1 MGERIKTPETSF
13 EYRDRSAMFIL
24 LVASTD
30 SQETLETVHH
40 LTQATV
46 SRGHRV
52 VVFFNSQS
60 TRLLGSDR
68 DSPHLPALSELG
80 VRLLACRTS
89 VLETGLAPKVP
100 LMNGVEMSS
109 LGELVDLMADAERV
123 LFLG

>member
-1 MGERIKTPETSF
+1 
-13 EYRDRSAMFIL
+13 MFIL
-24 LVASTD
+24 LVVSTD
-30 SQETLETVHH
+30 SPETLETVHR

-52 VVFFNSQS
+52 VVFFNSQT

-89 VLETGLAPKVP
+89 ALETGLAPKVA
-100 LMNGVEMSS
+100 LMNGAEMSS

-123 LFLG
+123 LFLE

>member
-1 MGERIKTPETSF
+1 
-13 EYRDRSAMFIL
+13 MFIL

-30 SQETLETVHH
+30 SQETLETVHR

-60 TRLLGSDR
+60 TRLLGSNR
-68 DSPHLPALSELG
+68 GSPYLPALSELG

-89 VLETGLAPKVP
+89 ALETGLARKGPC
-100 LMNGVEMSS
+100 
-109 LGELVDLMADAERV
+109 
-123 LFLG
+123 

>member
-1 MGERIKTPETSF
+1 
-13 EYRDRSAMFIL
+13 MFIL

-89 VLETGLAPKVP
+89 ALETGLAPKVP

>member
-1 MGERIKTPETSF
+1 
-13 EYRDRSAMFIL
+13 MFVL

-30 SQETLETVHH
+30 SPETLETVHR

-52 VVFFNSQS
+52 VVFFNSAS
-60 TRLLGSDR
+60 TRLLGSGR
-68 DSPHLPALSELG
+68 DSPHLHTLSELG

-89 VLETGLAPKVP
+89 ALETGLAPKGA
-100 LMNGVEMSS
+100 LMDGAEMSS
-109 LGELVDLMADAERV
+109 LGELVGLIVDADRA

>member
-1 MGERIKTPETSF
+1 
-13 EYRDRSAMFIL
+13 MFIL

-30 SQETLETVHH
+30 SQETIETVHH

-68 DSPHLPALSELG
+68 ESPHLPALSELG

-89 VLETGLAPKVP
+89 ALETGLAPKGA
-100 LMNGVEMSS
+100 LMNGAEMSS
-109 LGELVDLMADAERV
+109 LGELVDLMAEADRA